1 MAIASEH
8 PISLD
13 EVGRR
18 FGDVVAVDDVS
29 FAVAQGTI
37 VGLIGPSGSG
47 KTTIIR
53 MLTGTLLPTSG
64 RARVLG
70 EDPAR
75 FQASTRERIGYAP
88 QNFILYPD
96 LTTAENV
103 SFVAALF
110 GMMWRRRS
118 RRVREVLELLD
129 MWDVRGRRA
138 GRLSGGM
145 QRRLALATALV
156 HDPEVMFI
164 DEPTAAV
171 DPLMRAKIW
180 ESLRAL
186 RDAGRTLLVTTQYVG
201 EAENCDAIAL
211 VSHGRL
217 LALDRPE
224 GLRQSVYGG
233 ELVAVRTARS
243 VEEKVFAAIEGV
255 SGVRRRDPRTVFL
268 VVDDAGAATPRIA
281 DALARD
287 GASAVSIEPYIPSFD
302 EVFEALIERHD
313 GEAQV
318 A

>member
-1 MAIASEH
+1 MENGTEH

-13 EVGRR
+13 GVGRR

-29 FAVAQGTI
+29 FAVAEGTI

-53 MLTGTLLPTSG
+53 MLTGALGPTTG
-64 RARVLG
+64 RARVLR

-75 FQASTRERIGYAP
+75 FHAATRERIGYVP
-88 QNFILYPD
+88 QNFVLYPD
-96 LTTAENV
+96 LTASENV

-110 GMMWRRRS
+110 GMTWGQRR
-118 RRVREVLELLD
+118 RRVREVLEMLD

-138 GRLSGGM
+138 VQLSGGM

-156 HDPEVMFI
+156 HEPDVMFL
-164 DEPTAAV
+164 DEPTAGI
-171 DPLMRAKIW
+171 DPLLRAKIW

-201 EAENCDAIAL
+201 EAENCDAVAL
-211 VSHGRL
+211 LSHGRL

-224 GLRQSVYGG
+224 GLRRSVYGG

-243 VEEKVFAAIEGV
+243 ADEKVFTSIGGV
-255 SGVRRRDPRTVFL
+255 SGVRRRDARTVLL
-268 VVDDAGAATPRIA
+268 VVDDAGEATPRIA
-281 DALARD
+281 DALAQD
-287 GASAVSIEPYIPSFD
+287 GASAVSIEPYTPSFD
-302 EVFEALIERHD
+302 EVFEALIGRD
-313 GEAQV
+313 GEKTRA